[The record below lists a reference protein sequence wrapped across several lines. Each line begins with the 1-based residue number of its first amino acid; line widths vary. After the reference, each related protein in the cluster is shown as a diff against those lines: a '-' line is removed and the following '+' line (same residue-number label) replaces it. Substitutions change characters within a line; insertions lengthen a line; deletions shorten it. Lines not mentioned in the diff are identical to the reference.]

1 MDTFI
6 LLQNYSRLYQREK
19 EKLPYHINL
28 LDDLRVDENSHSKIL
43 QKLLQYYSTKSGK
56 YDILE
61 NLIEFIRDKY
71 SDKNDFK
78 KISISNP
85 IITQELQRI
94 DLWVRDFGNYAIII
108 ENKVKNAVD
117 QERQIQRYI
126 ESSIQAGF
134 RVDQIFVLY
143 LPPTYQKAPGEYS
156 WGSFYESEIQNE
168 RFLNLSFKDDILPW
182 LKHKLLPEIKLK
194 DRYLIS
200 SIEQYIDHL
209 EGSFGLRADFKN
221 MNMELQKYISDALEL
236 KDSAPEVALNK
247 LNSKKDEVQNLL
259 NQLNTIETNMIQDFF
274 NSWKTNLT
282 RDFPTLKIVGNWES
296 ISNFTNIG
304 VLIEQD
310 NQLFTLLIEYNPND
324 KVYFGIGRHYA
335 SEQLHT
341 QLDFSDVIRSLN
353 LSTNRS
359 YGWWYAW
366 RNSTFSDAYF
376 ALKELIEFI
385 TK

>member
-1 MDTFI
+1 MDTFL

-43 QKLLQYYSTKSGK
+43 QKLLQYYSTKSK
-56 YDILE
+56 KHEILE
-61 NLIEFIRDKY
+61 NFIEFIKDKY
-71 SDKNDFK
+71 PEKNDFK
-78 KISISNP
+78 NISISNP

-117 QERQIQRYI
+117 QEKQIQRYI

-143 LPPTYQKAPGEYS
+143 MPPTYQKTPGKYS
-156 WGSFYESEIQNE
+156 WGSFYESEIQND

-200 SIEQYIDHL
+200 SIEQYTDHL
-209 EGSFGLRADFKN
+209 EGDFGLRVDFKN
-221 MNMELQKYISDALEL
+221 MNMELQNYISEALEL
-236 KDSAPEVALNK
+236 KDSAPEIALNK
-247 LNSKKDEVQNLL
+247 LNLKKDEVQNLL
-259 NQLNTIETNMIQDFF
+259 NQLNEIEMKMIQDFF
-274 NSWKTNLT
+274 ISWNTSLS
-282 RDFPTLKIVGNWES
+282 RDFPSLRIVGNWES
-296 ISNFTNIG
+296 MPNFTNIG
-304 VLIEQD
+304 VLIEKD
-310 NQLFTLLIEYNPND
+310 NQLFTLLIEYSPND

-335 SEQLHT
+335 SDQLHNE
-341 QLDFSDVIRSLN
+341 LNFDEIIRKLH
-353 LSTNRS
+353 LSTNQS

-366 RNSTFSDAYF
+366 RNTTFSDAYY
-376 ALKELIEFI
+376 ALKELIEVI